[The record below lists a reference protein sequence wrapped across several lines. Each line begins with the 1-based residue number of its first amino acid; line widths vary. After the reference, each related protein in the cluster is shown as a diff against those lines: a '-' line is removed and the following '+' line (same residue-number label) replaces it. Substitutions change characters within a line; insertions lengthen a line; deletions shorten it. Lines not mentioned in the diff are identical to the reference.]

1 MNQPTATDFGT
12 TPDGHIARLFTLRD
26 AHGLEARITNY
37 GGILTHLM
45 VPDRTGATADVVL
58 GYDTLQP
65 YTVDSPYFG
74 ALIGRVG
81 NRIGAG
87 GFTLDGEV
95 YNLVSN
101 AESQGIPC
109 HLHGGTRGFDKILW
123 DAEPGSI
130 KDQPCLRLR
139 YLSPDGEEGYPGNLE
154 CVVTYTLTEDALR
167 IDYEATGDKRTP
179 VNLTNHSYF
188 NLAGEGSGTILDHEA
203 TLHASHFTPV
213 APGMIP
219 TGEIRS
225 VVGTPFDF
233 TIEKSFGR
241 DMEANDEQIQ
251 LGGGFDHNYVIDAD
265 PLQDTTLAATVRDP
279 HSGRIMETWTT
290 EPGVQLY
297 TGNSLDGSLTGK
309 SGHPYVK
316 WSAFCL
322 EAQHFPDAPNKP
334 EFPSIILDPGRTY
347 RSTTIYRFR

>member
-1 MNQPTATDFGT
+1 MNQPIATDFGT
-12 TPDGHIARLFTLRD
+12 TPEGHAAPLYTLRNP
-26 AHGLEARITNY
+26 HGLEARITNY

-45 VPDRTGATADVVL
+45 VPDPSGATADVVL

-81 NRIGAG
+81 NRIGEG
-87 GFTLDGEV
+87 CFTLDGDV
-95 YNLVSN
+95 YNLVTNS
-101 AESQGIPC
+101 ESHGIFC
-109 HLHGGTRGFDKILW
+109 HLHGGTRGFDKVLW
-123 DAEPGSI
+123 DADPGTI
-130 KDQPCLRLR
+130 NDQPCLRLR

-167 IDYEATGDKRTP
+167 IDYEASGDKRTP
-179 VNLTNHSYF
+179 VNLTNHTYF
-188 NLAGEGSGTILDHEA
+188 NLAGEGSGSILEHEA
-203 TLHASHFTPV
+203 TLQASHFTPV

-233 TIEKSFGR
+233 TSTKPFGR
-241 DMEANDEQIQ
+241 DMEADDEQIR
-251 LGGGFDHNYVIDAD
+251 LGGGFDHNFVIDAD
-265 PLQDTTLAATVRDP
+265 PLRDLTLAATVRDP
-279 HSGRIMETWTT
+279 RSGRVMETWTT

-297 TGNSLDGSLTGK
+297 TGNSLDGTLTGK
-309 SGHPYVK
+309 SGTPYDR

-322 EAQHFPDAPNKP
+322 ETQHFPDAPNQP
-334 EFPSIILDPGRTY
+334 GFPSIILEPDQAY
-347 RSTTIYRFR
+347 RSTTSYRFR